1 MRGLIALIA
10 LVGVEVALFVALGP
24 ILGVAGTLA
33 ELAFSTMIGIFTLR
47 MLGQEAMAALSAA
60 AQQRAS
66 LAGPLAD
73 AALKALGALLLIL
86 PGFATDG
93 LGLALLLPG
102 VRAFAVQ
109 RVVRAAVQ
117 TGPKGDR
124 VYRTGARRDGDGV
137 ILDGDYIDLGN
148 DPPKRPEAPPA
159 NLPNP
164 PTRD

>member
-10 LVGVEVALFVALGP
+10 CVGVEVALFVALGP
-24 ILGVAGTLA
+24 VLGVTGTLA
-33 ELAFSTMIGIFTLR
+33 ELALSALLGIFTLR
-47 MLGQEAMAALSAA
+47 LLGQEAMAALSAA
-60 AQQRAS
+60 AQQRSS

-93 LGLALLLPG
+93 LGLALLLP
-102 VRAFAVQ
+102 
-109 RVVRAAVQ
+109 VVRTIAVHRVMQAAVKRGAQ
-117 TGPKGDR
+117 GER
-124 VYRTGARRDGDGV
+124 VYRTGARREGDSV
-137 ILDGDYIDLGN
+137 ILDGDYVDLGN
-148 DPPKRPEAPPA
+148 DPPKGPNTPPA